1 MAIGK
6 RKGLEMTGW
15 LMARANVTGWFTRLV
30 FVLITL
36 LLPLNSVAQSSFAAP
51 ISSGA
56 PVMTPFNT
64 VAVNAPVRVCLIGSF
79 GTPCNTAGVILY
91 SDANVQNA
99 IGNPT
104 ATNAQGT
111 FSVFINVS
119 QYTLPQLFLVQV
131 TAAPGTTYTYYY

>member
-1 MAIGK
+1 MIDSLTGRAKRMA
-6 RKGLEMTGW
+6 
-15 LMARANVTGWFTRLV
+15 WFTRLAC
-30 FVLITL
+30 VLSIL
-36 LLPLNSVAQSSFAAP
+36 LWPLNSVAQRIFAAP

-64 VAVNAPVRVCLIGSF
+64 VAVNAPVRVCLIESF

-91 SDANVQNA
+91 SDANLQNA